1 MPHKFSHLKLS
12 NLQSMLNPLSMPS
25 LPSMLNLSLSNNHM
39 SNPLKLSNKLNP
51 KLKATLRISPFKK
64 LTLIMKQLSLNTK
77 YPMKDNMWNMFPNK
91 ELNMYQSPEPSLN
104 TKPLTRLI
112 TNPSKDNTPTINKLN
127 TSPSTFL
134 STLTYPKL
142 NMLLKKELNSI
153 FFNFRH
159 V

>member
-1 MPHKFSHLKLS
+1 
-12 NLQSMLNPLSMPS
+12 
-25 LPSMLNLSLSNNHM
+25 
-39 SNPLKLSNKLNP
+39 
-51 KLKATLRISPFKK
+51 
-64 LTLIMKQLSLNTK
+64 MKQLSLNTK
-77 YPMKDNMWNMFPNK
+77 YPMKDNMWNKLLNK

-104 TKPLTRLI
+104 TKPLIRLI
-112 TNPSKDNTPTINKLN
+112 TNPSKDNTPTINKSN

-142 NMLLKKELNSI
+142 NMLLKRLLNSI